1 MTDEELKALAF
12 KYLDGRVITSQAV
25 PQDLWHSVFMPL
37 MFVKNPKTFLR
48 GVRMVYAIVGEDH
61 AGGWAVNGWP
71 TFMSMRFLK
80 ARDFKKF
87 RRYVDEAQQLRDK
100 FIKG

>member
-48 GVRMVYAIVGEDH
+48 GVRMVYAIVGEDPP
-61 AGGWAVNGWP
+61 GGWAVNGWP
-71 TFMSMRFLK
+71 TFMGMRFLK
-80 ARDFKKF
+80 ARDLKKF
-87 RRYVDEAQQLRDK
+87 VAYVEEARKLKDG